1 MASQRPLALI
11 PCARRW
17 NRWKI
22 LGHFCAAGRFA
33 FAVRFVVY
41 KPLSPTEYTECRA
54 VSIHPVLHCSSPS
67 VRPRLNAHVTRSPAI
82 IQGFKDQPGGQ
93 LSSNMWVQEEKL
105 GKGQLAC
112 HARLGHE

>member
-41 KPLSPTEYTECRA
+41 KPLSPTAYG
-54 VSIHPVLHCSSPS
+54 VYGVQSSIYSPS
-67 VRPRLNAHVTRSPAI
+67 IALL
-82 IQGFKDQPGGQ
+82 QPVCQ
-93 LSSNMWVQEEKL
+93 APLEC
-105 GKGQLAC
+105 AC
-112 HARLGHE
+112 HPLTSHYSGLQGPARRATVK